1 MAAPMLRDPLI
12 HFLLAG
18 GLLFAVLAWRG
29 GEPATERIHISTARL
44 AEIGRAASLLEG
56 RELNR
61 AELEA
66 LVEPVIRDEV
76 YYREALALGLD
87 VDDDEVR
94 TRLVEKMRYLS
105 EDLADPE
112 PASVDELEEFYSS
125 FPERFEIP
133 ESATFDQVF
142 FSPEQRGERLDA
154 DIVAALDLLA
164 QDTDPGTVGDPTPL
178 DARLV
183 DASRARI
190 EILFG
195 AALTDA
201 VFVGETGRWL
211 GPFSSDFGSHLVRV
225 IARSPAR
232 LPAFDEIEQRVREEF
247 AAYRRAA
254 ANEAE
259 YRRMLER
266 YDVVIDWPAEDG

>member
-1 MAAPMLRDPLI
+1 MLRDPLI

-29 GEPATERIHISTARL
+29 GEPDTDRIHITADRV
-44 AEIGRAASLLEG
+44 AELGRSASLLEG

-66 LVEPVIRDEV
+66 LIEPVVREEV

-94 TRLVEKMRYLS
+94 RRLVEKMRYLS

-112 PASVDELEEFYSS
+112 PASDRQLADFYASH
-125 FPERFEIP
+125 PERFEIP
-133 ESATFDQVF
+133 AAVTFDQVF
-142 FSPEQRGERLDA
+142 FSPEQRGGQLDA
-154 DIVAALDLLA
+154 DISAALEALA
-164 QDTDPGTVGDPTPL
+164 DGADPATLGDPTPL

-183 DASRARI
+183 DAPRARI
-190 EILFG
+190 RILFG
-195 AALTDA
+195 DALTDA
-201 VFVGETGRWL
+201 VFSADPGRWL
-211 GPFSSDFGSHLVRV
+211 GPFRSDFGSHLVRV
-225 IARSPAR
+225 ISRSPAR
-232 LPAFDEIEQRVREEF
+232 LPAFDEIEQRVRDEF
-247 AAYRRAA
+247 GEYRRAE
-254 ANEAE
+254 ANAAE

-266 YDVVIDWPAEDG
+266 YDVVIDWPAGTDE